1 MIKQKQTNHFRPLIL
16 KDPYAYTAYI
26 SKMSYSSLQY
36 KKADLIFLW
45 KNYNSKGL
53 YFNHSYNL
61 HELVFFLQSF
71 KIIDRLVM
79 FRDHLK
85 IQVHLLQDFLRS
97 EADFKIFYNSSPSHK
112 QYYVRRHII
121 FYLIHKTYS
130 ILPSEFKWWSSQNTE
145 MHHILLYI
153 KMLEYYKCR
162 LV

>member
-16 KDPYAYTAYI
+16 KDPSAYTAYI

-36 KKADLIFLW
+36 KKADLSFLW

-53 YFNHSYNL
+53 YFNHPYNL
-61 HELVFFLQSF
+61 HELVFLKSF

-85 IQVHLLQDFLRS
+85 IQVHLLQDFPQS
-97 EADFKIFYNSSPSHK
+97 EADFKIYYNRPPSHK

-130 ILPSEFKWWSSQNTE
+130 ILPSEFK
-145 MHHILLYI
+145 
-153 KMLEYYKCR
+153 
-162 LV
+162 